1 MKIIFLETEGVL
13 MLPVCSMTA
22 RLLQKPVVAFK
33 PCVDAL
39 NLIVQET
46 GAELVLTCESRKAHD
61 SISQTVLADWGVNI
75 VTFDRIPTIGKNKGT
90 GILKY
95 MSMSGE
101 PESFVII
108 DKTDDGYGKMLRQY
122 LIVADPEKGLTDEMA
137 RRAIGILKGEEK

>member
-1 MKIIFLETEGVL
+1 

-39 NLIVQET
+39 NMIVQET
-46 GAELVLTCESRKAHD
+46 GAELVLTCESRKVNN
-61 SISQTVLADWGVNI
+61 SISQTVLAEWGVN
-75 VTFDRIPTIGKNKGT
+75 VTTFDRIPTLGKYKGT

-108 DKTDDGYGKMLRQY
+108 DKSDGGYGKMLRQY

-137 RRAIGILKGEEK
+137 HRAIEILNGGGY